1 MIHLLTRQIG
11 NVKLMPEKD
20 LSNGSKIRNIN
31 MLEIN
36 SEQAMLNLGEYLGE
50 RAELGDLL
58 FLFGELGT
66 GKTTLTKGIAKGLEI
81 REEITS
87 PTFQLR
93 KSYRG
98 RCILNHLDLYR
109 LQNKSELAIIAAE
122 ELLEEGVTVV
132 EWGELL
138 VELLAPAYLEISIAF
153 KSGFSGRMVAFIP
166 HGPKYDH
173 YIRRITDVNFG
184 N

>member
-1 MIHLLTRQIG
+1 
-11 NVKLMPEKD
+11 MPERN
-20 LSNGSKIRNIN
+20 LSNGSKLRDIN

-36 SEQAMLNLGEYLGE
+36 SEQAMLNLGRYLGE
-50 RAELGDLL
+50 RAKPGDLL

-66 GKTTLTKGIAKGLEI
+66 GKTTLTKGIATGLEI
-81 REEITS
+81 KEEITS

-109 LQNKSELAIIAAE
+109 LQNKSELASIAAE

-138 VELLAPAYLEISIAF
+138 IELLTPAYLEISVMF
-153 KSGFSGRMVAFIP
+153 NPDCSGRTVALTP

-173 YIRRITDVNFG
+173 YIRSMADVNFR